1 MSARRKLL
9 VASEVCIRVSK
20 FTQLKTLA
28 VTVGEVI
35 KKYWGAYKMLEIMTY
50 TSIIIILL
58 IHIINWKFAYRTYV
72 IRGKHF
78 YGKDIIRVIR
88 ANSEEKAVNCFREFH
103 DGTEVYSVED
113 TDQNGLNEQ

>member
-1 MSARRKLL
+1 
-9 VASEVCIRVSK
+9 
-20 FTQLKTLA
+20 
-28 VTVGEVI
+28 
-35 KKYWGAYKMLEIMTY
+35 MLEIMTY

-78 YGKDIIRVIR
+78 YGKDIIRVIH
-88 ANSEEKAVNCFREFH
+88 ANSEEKAVNCFREFYG
-103 DGTEVYSVED
+103 GTEVYSVED